1 MTATPEFVIAPSE
14 RPSLPVEGSSAR
26 FPVRRIYCVGQNY
39 SAHAREMGADPTRQ
53 PPFFFSKPPDA
64 VRAPGQAVPFPLAT
78 SNLHYE
84 VELVVAL
91 KAGGANVTPEQ
102 ALSLVFGYAVG
113 VNLTPRDI
121 QADAR
126 KAGRPWDAA
135 KGFDASAPTGV
146 LRRAEGQPPPS
157 GRIQLTVNGQTKQDA
172 KLTDMIWDVA
182 GIISEASKL
191 WRLEPGDL
199 IFTGTPEGVGPLV
212 RGDRVQGSI
221 EGVGEVA
228 FTLS

>member
-1 MTATPEFVIAPSE
+1 MTSTSEFVIAPAA

-53 PPFFFSKPPDA
+53 PPFFFTKPPDA
-64 VRAPGQAVPFPLAT
+64 VRAPGEPVPFPSAT

-91 KAGGANVTPEQ
+91 KGGGADLKPEQ
-102 ALSLVFGYAVG
+102 ALELVYGYAVG
-113 VNLTPRDI
+113 VDLTRRDL
-121 QADAR
+121 QSEAR
-126 KAGRPWDAA
+126 KVGRPWDSS

-146 LRRAEGQPPPS
+146 LRRFEGKAPPS

-172 KLTDMIWDVA
+172 KLADMIWDVA
-182 GIISEASKL
+182 GILSEASKL
-191 WRLEPGDL
+191 WRLEPGDI

-212 RGDRVQGSI
+212 RGDQVRGTI
-221 EGVGEVA
+221 EGVGEVS